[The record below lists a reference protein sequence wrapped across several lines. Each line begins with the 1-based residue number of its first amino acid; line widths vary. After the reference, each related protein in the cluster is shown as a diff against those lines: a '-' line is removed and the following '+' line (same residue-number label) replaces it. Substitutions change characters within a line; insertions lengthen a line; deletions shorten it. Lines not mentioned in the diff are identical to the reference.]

1 MILKTQSVSFEKA
14 TILVGL
20 RPSVS
25 VKNVVVDNN
34 RCILRSVK
42 ILEGRKK
49 RASYFRGEQKA
60 KSAMQR
66 YSEHLNKAT
75 SFTIVVRASSIWQQT
90 SQIFTKFSMIITFI
104 TNIEQ

>member
-25 VKNVVVDNN
+25 VENVVVDNN
-34 RCILRSVK
+34 RCILRSAK

-49 RASYFRGEQKA
+49 RASYFRGGK
-60 KSAMQR
+60 KRSLHCR
-66 YSEHLNKAT
+66 DTLNRAT
-75 SFTIVVRASSIWQQT
+75 SLTIVGRTFSIERQT
-90 SQIFTKFSMIITFI
+90 KQISEIRYYINK
-104 TNIEQ
+104 